1 MKHRVGIVALAV
13 AGSALLGSLAYAAG
27 VNVDAIAGVY
37 KDRFRNGLVSGEK
50 FESEDILEIVKV
62 SPTSVYVRAHY
73 EFFNGHQCNINGVA
87 KADGDALVYRG
98 DKDSKG
104 AQCVLSVKVSG
115 GKITLDDK
123 DGVCGRETCGARGMY
138 NGKSFALSKKRAI
151 RYMDKLKKSDEYLD
165 ALDEAEGK
173 GRSRAP

>member
-1 MKHRVGIVALAV
+1 MKHRAGIIALAV
-13 AGSALLGSLAYAAG
+13 GASAIFGSLAYAAG
-27 VNVDAIAGVY
+27 VNVDSIAGVY
-37 KDRFRNGLVSGEK
+37 KQQFKNALVGGEK
-50 FESEDILEIVKV
+50 YESEDILEIVKV
-62 SPTSVYVRAHY
+62 SPTSAYVRAHL

-98 DKDSKG
+98 DTDSQG
-104 AQCVLSVKVSG
+104 RQCVLSVKVSG

>member
-1 MKHRVGIVALAV
+1 MKHRAGIFALAL
-13 AGSALLGSLAYAAG
+13 GISAILGSLACAAG

-37 KDRFRNGLVSGEK
+37 KSQFKNATVAGEK
-50 FESEDILEIVKV
+50 YESEDILEIVKV
-62 SPTSVYVRAHY
+62 SPTSAYVRAHY

-87 KADGDALVYRG
+87 KAEGDALVYRG
-98 DKDSKG
+98 DTDSQG
-104 AQCVLSVKVSG
+104 RQCVLSVKVSG

-138 NGKSFALSKKRAI
+138 NGKSFAFSKKRAI

-165 ALDEAEGK
+165 AVDESEGK